1 MICVSVFEK
10 NVSEVIVSCVSAKSK
25 GADIIELRLDFL
37 TQQLTNSTLD
47 GLYDVRQNVDVPFI
61 VTIRPTFEGG
71 HFSKNEDERIALLS
85 YAISKKFDY
94 VDIELSIEDEIRRK
108 LIESARESNVKSIIS
123 SHDFATQPT
132 KEEILDRITACHES
146 KGDFA
151 KVVCNCQSID
161 DAQNVLWAAM
171 VVKNMK
177 LPYSIMGT
185 GPFGHITRILGPIMG
200 SRIVYSSLDFV
211 MESQEGQVPITPLKG
226 MWDILGL

>member
-1 MICVSVFEK
+1 LFEK
-10 NVSEVIVSCVSAKSK
+10 TLTDLIVSCVSAKSK
-25 GADIIELRLDFL
+25 GADIIEVRLDFL
-37 TQQLTNSTLD
+37 TEQLTNSILD

-71 HFSKNEDERIALLS
+71 RFSEGEDERTALLS

-94 VDIELSIEDEIRRK
+94 VDIELSMEDGIRRK
-108 LIESARESNVKSIIS
+108 LMESARGSEVKSIIS
-123 SHDFATQPT
+123 SHDFKTKPS
-132 KEEILDRITACHES
+132 KEEILDRINECHNL

-151 KVVCNCQSID
+151 KVVCECQSID

-185 GPFGHITRILGPIMG
+185 GPFGHITRILGPVMG
-200 SRIVYSSLDFV
+200 SRIVYTSLDFGS
-211 MESQEGQVPITPLKG
+211 ESQEGQVPITPLKG
-226 MWDILGL
+226 IWDILGL